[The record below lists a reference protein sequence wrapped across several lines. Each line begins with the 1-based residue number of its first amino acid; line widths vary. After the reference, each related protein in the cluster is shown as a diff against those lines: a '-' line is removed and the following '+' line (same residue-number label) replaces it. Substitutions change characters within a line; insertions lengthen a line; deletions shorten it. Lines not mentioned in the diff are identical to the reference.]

1 MYKVIGADK
10 KEYGPVTAE
19 IIKRWVA
26 EGRAN
31 SQTQVQA
38 EGSTEWKPLSEFPEF
53 AELLGTSAAPSSPQ
67 APWEPPAVPAELVLG
82 RDYTLDI
89 GSCIS
94 RSWELLKAHF
104 WPIVGISLLVMIAM
118 GAINQLVALV
128 SGPDF
133 RGMMLEHRF
142 SGGTLSIVLGTSV
155 VTAPAYAILMG
166 GLYRYY
172 LKLIR
177 GQRAEIGDAFSGFTI
192 APGQLALVGLVKAA
206 LSLLGYLFC
215 ILPGIYLSV
224 AWMFAVPLV
233 IDRRMQF
240 WDAMELSRK
249 VVTRHWFLLF
259 AFVLVLGLIS
269 VCGFIACCIG
279 LFVSIPITWMALMYA
294 YEDMFGRQAG

>member
-10 KEYGPVTAE
+10 KEYGPVSAE
-19 IIKRWVA
+19 VIKRWVA

-38 EGSTEWKPLSEFPEF
+38 EGTTEWKPLSEVSEF
-53 AELLGTSAAPSSPQ
+53 AELFSASAAPASPQ
-67 APWEPPAVPAELVLG
+67 APWEPPVVPADLLLG
-82 RDYTLDI
+82 REYTLDI

-94 RSWELLKAHF
+94 RSWELVKTHF
-104 WPIVGISLLVMIAM
+104 WPIVGISLLVMVAM
-118 GAINQLVALV
+118 GAINQLVGLFT
-128 SGPDF
+128 GPAVK
-133 RGMMLEHRF
+133 GMVIEHRF
-142 SGGTLSIVLGTSV
+142 SGGTLSIVLGTSI

-192 APGQLALVGLVKAA
+192 APGQLALVGLVKAL
-206 LSLLGYLFC
+206 LSLLGYLLC

-233 IDRRMQF
+233 IDRRMEF
-240 WDAMELSRK
+240 WEAMELSRK
-249 VVTRHWFLLF
+249 VVCKHWFLLF
-259 AFVLVLGLIS
+259 AFVLVLGLVT
-269 VCGFIACCIG
+269 VCGLVACCIG
-279 LFVSIPITWMALMYA
+279 LFVSVPIGWVALLYA